1 MLIPVQGLEADSS
14 FVIQEFKMQ
23 NVNVFKKKK
32 QNRLQTQHLIL
43 SVADSPDAGKD

>member
-23 NVNVFKKKK
+23 NVNVFKKKTK
-32 QNRLQTQHLIL
+32 QATNPALDFVC
-43 SVADSPDAGKD
+43 S